1 MPEKTEP
8 EKAGSQKTDSQKVG
22 VVGLGLMGL
31 VLAAKLVR
39 AGYEVRGY
47 DIDNERMLLL
57 EKNGGTPAE
66 SPAGA
71 AAGASFVILSLLNSD
86 IVREVCFGAGGF
98 TAGGFTAGGLM
109 ESAGEPLLV
118 IDTTTS
124 RPEDSIETAAG
135 LRERGISFLDVSL
148 SGSRDDI
155 VALAGGDESDLERA
169 RPVIA
174 AFARSCH
181 QMGPSGAGARTKL
194 IVNLISG
201 LNRLVMAEGLVLG
214 MKSGMDMEVL
224 LEVLKDTA
232 AYSKAMANRG
242 ERMVRADYGNPSSRI
257 RQHHKDVRLILE
269 QGRLFNTPM
278 FLSGVHDQILQAA
291 ELGGLEDADNAAA
304 IEVLRRLAGIP
315 SS

>member
-1 MPEKTEP
+1 MFVP
-8 EKAGSQKTDSQKVG
+8 EKAMPQKLC
-22 VVGLGLMGL
+22 VVGLGLMGT

-47 DIDNERMLLL
+47 DIDKERMSLL
-57 EKNGGTPAE
+57 EENGGTPAE

-71 AAGASFVILSLLNSD
+71 AAGAAFVVLSLMNSD
-86 IVREVCFGAGGF
+86 IVREVCFGAEGF
-98 TAGGFTAGGLM
+98 I
-109 ESAGEPLLV
+109 ESAEESLLV

-135 LRERGISFLDVSL
+135 LRRRGFSFLDVSL

-181 QMGPSGAGARTKL
+181 HMGPSGAGARTKL

-214 MKSGMDMEVL
+214 MKSGMDMEAL

-232 AYSKAMANRG
+232 AYSKAMVHRG
-242 ERMVRADYGNPSSRI
+242 GRMVRADYDNPSSRI

-278 FLSGVHDQILQAA
+278 FLTGVHDQILQAA
-291 ELGGLEDADNAAA
+291 ELGGLEDADNAAL

-315 SS
+315 SF